1 MAPSTKLS
9 KSMHLLQVT
18 SKYELLFGRES
29 DRIPLSNRK
38 KIWQSICVKVNALGI
53 KKRTPTDLQRKW
65 YDCRRQVKDKLA
77 KIHLHSKQTGGGPPT
92 RKKLS
97 DVEQLLADTFEKE
110 HIEGIGNYD
119 AMAGFEVDS
128 NNSQYESMFLQT
140 PNSRD
145 DPENFQEANNEGL
158 QQTLDGSQN
167 FSEPCEDLQQL
178 PGLVK
183 SYMAKNDVNF
193 KAFLSS
199 QSSLA
204 NLIENGFAKVGSE
217 MSLLTQ
223 AILNLNS
230 NVAKIAD
237 SMIKPHLTTSTCTSP
252 IKFPHSIV
260 STIPLSPDLKSND
273 LKEPYP
279 VQSPRPILLEST
291 PVIGRDSDSPVEVIE
306 TVSPKPPPPKKT

>member
-53 KKRTPTDLQRKW
+53 KKRTPTDLQ
-65 YDCRRQVKDKLA
+65 L
-77 KIHLHSKQTGGGPPT
+77 
-92 RKKLS
+92 
-97 DVEQLLADTFEKE
+97 
-110 HIEGIGNYD
+110 
-119 AMAGFEVDS
+119 DS